1 MMGAEDLSFYLE
13 YAPGAMVRLGTGCPH
28 LLHTPKYD
36 FGDAP
41 LETGMLLM
49 VEIALRFLNL

>member
-1 MMGAEDLSFYLE
+1 MF
-13 YAPGAMVRLGTGCPH
+13 RLGTGCPY

-41 LETGMLLM
+41 LEAGVLM
-49 VEIALRFLNL
+49 MAELARRYLAVAG

>member
-1 MMGAEDLSFYLE
+1 MI
-13 YAPGAMVRLGTGCPH
+13 RLGTGCPY

-41 LETGMLLM
+41 LETGVLLM
-49 VEIALRFLNL
+49 VETAKRFLQY